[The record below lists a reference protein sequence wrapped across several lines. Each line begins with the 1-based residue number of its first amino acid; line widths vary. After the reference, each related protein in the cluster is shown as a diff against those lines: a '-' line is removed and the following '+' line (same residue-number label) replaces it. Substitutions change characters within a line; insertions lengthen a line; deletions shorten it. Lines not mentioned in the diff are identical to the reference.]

1 MASIPLTRVAT
12 LAPFCR
18 ILQEGGFEIVRA
30 LERSGIPPEL
40 MQSPED
46 FVPLRRAAQFVDQI
60 ACREG
65 IHSLGFIVG
74 SGTSLA
80 ELGEF
85 GRFINRSLTLRDVL
99 DRFIR
104 AMPSVDTGAR
114 AWIEEV
120 PDRDALRLCFRQNV
134 DVAKSIVD
142 GYTLS
147 TLIGIIRNAA
157 GPDWR
162 PDRVWIC
169 AHPREAKRIESL
181 AEAKI
186 QTVADHGAVEIPRHL
201 LGLSFRSSPEGTQPE
216 IESWRQTPQSLVE
229 ALTEVIRNGFGA
241 RVPDLVEAADLAGMS
256 VRSLQRRLK
265 EEGYLFRELVD
276 RARFDEARRLL
287 ADPSIPLADIG
298 RHLGYP
304 DAANFTHAFH
314 RWTGEAP
321 SAYRARLAA

>member
-18 ILQEGGFEIVRA
+18 VLQEGGFEIVRA

-46 FVPLRRAAQFVDQI
+46 FIPLRRAAQFVDQI
-60 ACREG
+60 ARREG
-65 IHSLGFIVG
+65 VHSLGFIVG

-85 GRFINRSLTLRDVL
+85 GRFINRSLTLRDAL

-104 AMPSVDTGAR
+104 AMPAVDTGAR
-114 AWIEEV
+114 AWTEDV
-120 PDRDALRLCFRQNV
+120 PDRDALRFCFRQDV

-147 TLIGIIRNAA
+147 TLIGIIRHAA
-157 GPDWR
+157 APDWCPERVRIHAR
-162 PDRVWIC
+162 P
-169 AHPREAKRIESL
+169 HEARRIESL
-181 AEAKI
+181 AEAEI
-186 QTVADHGAVEIPRHL
+186 QTVADYGAVEIPRHL
-201 LGLSFRSSPEGTQPE
+201 LGLSFRSSPLGSFPE
-216 IESWRQTPQSLVE
+216 NESWRQTPQTLVHE
-229 ALTEVIRNGFGA
+229 LTEVIRNGFGA
-241 RVPDLVEAADLAGMS
+241 RVPDVVEAAELAGMS
-256 VRSLQRRLK
+256 VRSLQRQLK
-265 EEGYLFRELVD
+265 KEGYIFRELVD
-276 RARFDEARRLL
+276 RVRFGEARRLL

-321 SAYRARLAA
+321 SVFRARLAA